1 MKIKIQRAQVSVQLA
16 RLIIFYLNQ
25 KMKDIKKIDELKKC
39 NEKRANIEVSNEKRK
54 QEIMGVESDN
64 KNNCFFSFIFFHS
77 AFVVLYHCLK

>member
-39 NEKRANIEVSNEKRK
+39 NEKRANIEER
-54 QEIMGVESDN
+54 MGVESDN

-77 AFVVLYHCLK
+77 AFVVLYHCLKSKCQII